1 MGSASPMPHSL
12 VARLTRPGLFITGTD
27 TAVGKTHIACAIAA
41 LLARQC
47 RVAVAK
53 PFATGCRRDA
63 AGRLI
68 HDDAEALADAVGRP
82 HPMDLVAPVR
92 FEAPL
97 APAVAAELA
106 GTPIDWPGLAAAL
119 ARLDADAD
127 AIVVEGVGGAMV
139 PLDPALPGATV
150 RDLVAALGLPAVV
163 VARAGLG
170 TLNHTVMTVHV
181 LRQVGCL
188 VAGLVINEHGVDQAD
203 PSLAHNH
210 RWLERL
216 TGVAV
221 LASLPTCADPRPHL
235 AAVDWQ
241 AVMAG

>member
-1 MGSASPMPHSL
+1 MPLHHL
-12 VARLTRPGLFITGTD
+12 PRLTRPGLFITGTD

-41 LLARQC
+41 ILARQR

-63 AGRLI
+63 AGQFI

-82 HPMDLVAPVR
+82 HAQELVAPVC

-97 APAVAAELA
+97 APAVAAERA
-106 GTPIDWPGLAAAL
+106 GTSINWPALAAAL
-119 ARLDADAD
+119 TRLDADSD

-139 PLDPALPGATV
+139 PLDPAHPELGV
-150 RDLVAALGLPAVV
+150 RDLVAALGLPAIV